1 MVVRRRL
8 ASALS
13 WVAAVAVLVGGVAAV
28 LLASWALYRL
38 TVAFP
43 ALLLALL
50 VSVVVLGAL
59 AGVALLVSVVAGV
72 RDWIWSAWPW

>member
-1 MVVRRRL
+1 MAVRRRL

-13 WVAAVAVLVGGVAAV
+13 WVAAVAVLAGGVAAV

-43 ALLLALL
+43 ALLLVLLALL
-50 VSVVVLGAL
+50 VTLGAL
-59 AGVALLVSVVAGV
+59 LALSLVWAVVAGV